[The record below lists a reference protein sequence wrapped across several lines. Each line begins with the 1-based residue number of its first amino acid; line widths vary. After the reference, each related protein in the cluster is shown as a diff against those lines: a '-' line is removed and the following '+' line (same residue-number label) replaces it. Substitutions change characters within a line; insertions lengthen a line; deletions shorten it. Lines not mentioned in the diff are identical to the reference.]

1 MTIKQNNRQRIL
13 EALSSGAKTQ
23 AQLTEDLSLSV
34 ATVWRWLE
42 RLMADDEVHIRKYIS
57 NKHGGP
63 YPALYRKGPKPDW
76 LRPTKPVANTNK
88 RATDAYRRRLKASG
102 EWEDMLARQ
111 RGYYWKKKMEKG
123 IKRDP
128 LTAAFFGNTME

>member
-1 MTIKQNNRQRIL
+1 MTRKQNNRQRIL
-13 EALSSGAKTQ
+13 TALSAGDKTH
-23 AQLTEDLSLSV
+23 AQLMAELSLSV

-42 RLMADDEVHIRKYIS
+42 RLMADDEVHIRKFIS

-63 YPALYRKGPKPDW
+63 YPALYRVGPKPPA
-76 LRPTKPVANTNK
+76 LRVRKPERSSNK